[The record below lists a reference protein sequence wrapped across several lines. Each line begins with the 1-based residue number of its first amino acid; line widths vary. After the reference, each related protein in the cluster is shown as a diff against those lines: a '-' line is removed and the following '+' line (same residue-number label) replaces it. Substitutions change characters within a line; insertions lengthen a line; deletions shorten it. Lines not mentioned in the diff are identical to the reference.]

1 MTKLDD
7 KALEMVSGGWGY
19 YAPGKKVTQSNTS
32 IIKLKNFDAGAKYGS
47 MAGVGI
53 TVTQANSN

>member
-1 MTKLDD
+1 MVKPED

-19 YAPGKKVTQSNTS
+19 VKQTNTS
-32 IIKLKNFDAGAKYGS
+32 MIILKNFDAGAKYGS
-47 MAGVGI
+47 MAGLGI